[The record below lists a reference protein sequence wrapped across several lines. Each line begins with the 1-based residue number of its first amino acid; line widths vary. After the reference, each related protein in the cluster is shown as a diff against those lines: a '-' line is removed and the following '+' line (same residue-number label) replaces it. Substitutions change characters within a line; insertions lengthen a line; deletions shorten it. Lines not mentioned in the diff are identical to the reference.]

1 MEPIGTE
8 RTLLGMG
15 NEQPGRP
22 GTSTDED
29 RVDWGRALGGDGEA
43 FGRVFDRHRHRVLR
57 HAQRLLPV
65 EADAADAVAVVFLEA
80 WRLRARVR
88 LVDGSVL
95 PWLLVTATNTA
106 RNQGRATRRYRAA
119 LDRLPPPEPSP
130 DHADRETDGEAVRAL
145 RTLAPR
151 DQEVLTLVVLEGY
164 AEREVAEA
172 LGIPPGTVKSRLS
185 RARARLAARVARSS
199 DAEPHDHHHE
209 HQHQHQ
215 PARRTRPNGA
225 RP

>member
-1 MEPIGTE
+1 
-8 RTLLGMG
+8 MG

-22 GTSTDED
+22 GTTTDED

-172 LGIPPGTVKSRLS
+172 LGIPQGTVKSRLS

-209 HQHQHQ
+209 HQHQ